1 MFAIF
6 ATLVAIIV
14 SALFYQSK
22 RPNPEKIFGIYSQPG
37 RWYYI
42 KLAAFW
48 TLLTLRRIKYKVAS
62 KSSFVKFD
70 RIQPLSN
77 DPKAFDAVFFQA
89 VTQDGFAL
97 AAGTER
103 RHQAKVNG
111 LCYLMTPDHGLLLS
125 EKLPKTVLEADP
137 ACIMLEKEW
146 GAEGI
151 KFTPVEPMKRWNIS
165 FHGKMR
171 SFDDPSKIVNV
182 KLDGQWTSDLPW
194 FLFELDLP
202 SKVIAEAIALETWN
216 KELFQA
222 LKDAHQ
228 THYEQMGYLKVT
240 IKIDNRVYNIK
251 MDAFRDHSFGMKRD
265 WTLMHR
271 YIFHMFYLEDGTR
284 VSLGVISQ
292 PCTSS
297 HMTFGFMI
305 DANKR
310 MFAIDS
316 CDLLLYQHAEDGTPP
331 NNLAFTFV
339 ANKTN
344 YEAKIKYDVTAVH
357 YVGNDVEAKMH
368 ERFLSCEINGVKGK
382 GISEWHYNNVNK

>member
-1 MFAIF
+1 
-6 ATLVAIIV
+6 
-14 SALFYQSK
+14 
-22 RPNPEKIFGIYSQPG
+22 
-37 RWYYI
+37 
-42 KLAAFW
+42 
-48 TLLTLRRIKYKVAS
+48 
-62 KSSFVKFD
+62 
-70 RIQPLSN
+70 
-77 DPKAFDAVFFQA
+77 
-89 VTQDGFAL
+89 
-97 AAGTER
+97 
-103 RHQAKVNG
+103 
-111 LCYLMTPDHGLLLS
+111 
-125 EKLPKTVLEADP
+125 
-137 ACIMLEKEW
+137 
-146 GAEGI
+146 
-151 KFTPVEPMKRWNIS
+151 
-165 FHGKMR
+165 
-171 SFDDPSKIVNV
+171 
-182 KLDGQWTSDLPW
+182 
-194 FLFELDLP
+194 
-202 SKVIAEAIALETWN
+202 
-216 KELFQA
+216 
-222 LKDAHQ
+222 
-228 THYEQMGYLKVT
+228 
-240 IKIDNRVYNIK
+240 
-251 MDAFRDHSFGMKRD
+251 
-265 WTLMHR
+265 MHR